1 MWEDFFIPDLPFHP
15 EAVVVRQEISGPQ
28 ADQLEVTSCGQILQN
43 SRKEEKLS
51 PAYIKDRGHIFL
63 ILKVKETFPTTQ
75 AQKGSLKVKKGGG
88 TTP

>member
-1 MWEDFFIPDLPFHP
+1 LPFHP

-28 ADQLEVTSCGQILQN
+28 ADQPEVISCGQILQN

-51 PAYIKDRGHIFL
+51 PAYINDRGHIFL

-75 AQKGSLKVKKGGG
+75 AQKGSLKVRKGGG
-88 TTP
+88 TTLSTYS